1 MKNIYNMFILI
12 FTIVIV
18 LFVSACNSKI
28 KGDTNIKNNEKL
40 NGSSNVLVVYFSW
53 SGQQNTKKMAEYI
66 SDYTNGEI
74 FRIIPKT
81 PYTTNYNEM
90 LKKAD
95 EEKKN
100 NYRPELLENLTK
112 EELDNYDTI
121 FIGYPIW
128 WYDAPMII
136 YSFLESHDF
145 SDKTIIPFATSGG
158 SGLQEED
165 KIRKISNANVLS
177 GLCIRNISSNSA
189 INDIKEW
196 LESYKLLVKEEGK

>member
-12 FTIVIV
+12 FTVIIV

>member
-12 FTIVIV
+12 FTVVIV
-18 LFVSACNSKI
+18 LFVSACNSKN

-40 NGSSNVLVVYFSW
+40 NGSSNILVVYFSW

-66 SDYTNGEI
+66 RDYTNGEI

-112 EELDNYDTI
+112 EELDNYGTI

-165 KIRKISNANVLS
+165 KIRKITNANVLS